1 MIGLPDILRLHTY
14 PFASAAL
21 VAGVLAA
28 ALAFIVGIPI
38 MRLSGIAAGIAT
50 LCVLAI
56 VNVAYSNW
64 DDVTL
69 GTFSMV
75 GIPKYVTVWH
85 ALGWACIAM
94 LVAFLYQSSRPGILL
109 RAASQDEVAARAA
122 GVNIPRQ
129 RLLAWCIGA
138 FFMAIGGVLYAHF
151 VGVISVNY
159 FYLNMTFITLAMLIV
174 GGRKSLAGAVIGT
187 IVLTS
192 MTELFRQ
199 FEVGFSIG
207 TMKLA
212 IPEGSEEVVV
222 AALMIV
228 ILILRPDGL
237 TGGREIGWPGRKK
250 LTHSIR

>member
-1 MIGLPDILRLHTY
+1 
-14 PFASAAL
+14 
-21 VAGVLAA
+21 
-28 ALAFIVGIPI
+28 
-38 MRLSGIAAGIAT
+38 
-50 LCVLAI
+50 
-56 VNVAYSNW
+56 
-64 DDVTL
+64 
-69 GTFSMV
+69 
-75 GIPKYVTVWH
+75 
-85 ALGWACIAM
+85 
-94 LVAFLYQSSRPGILL
+94 LL

-122 GVNIPRQ
+122 GVSIPRQ

-187 IVLTS
+187 VVLTG

-199 FEVGFSIG
+199 FEEGFTIG

-212 IPEGSEEVVV
+212 IPEGSEEVFV
-222 AALMIV
+222 AALMIL
-228 ILILRPDGL
+228 ILIIRPDGL

-250 LTHSIR
+250 LTHAIR